1 MLNLNIILKVIFD
14 SCIQRFIQTFELLQK
29 SQVPEP
35 LSYFQF
41 KQSTS
46 CTNLANLTVS
56 SLVICVS
63 HYMQNLLSIAVVD
76 MCDINLIDF
85 NNLCQENGY

>member
-1 MLNLNIILKVIFD
+1 M
-14 SCIQRFIQTFELLQK
+14 
-29 SQVPEP
+29 PEP

-46 CTNLANLTVS
+46 CTNLAYLTMI

-63 HYMQNLLSIAVVD
+63 HYIQNLLSIVVVD